1 MDRITRKELK
11 QDRFAQE
18 VGHTV
23 EYLGE
28 HRKQAIRIG
37 AAALAVI
44 VLIAAFL
51 AWRRYDQRARATALA
66 NALEIHHASVGDDPN
81 AIRSFPT
88 AEAKRKES
96 VKAFSDL
103 AAKHSGSDEA
113 VIAQYYL
120 GSIAAG
126 EGNFAEAEKQLR
138 VAIDEGSGNYASLA
152 ALSLANVYA
161 AQGKVADAEKLL
173 RGIMGK
179 PTEFVSKQQAQ
190 LALGNVLAGS
200 KPDEARKLLEPLRA
214 ESGAVSRAAM
224 SALEEMNAAKR

>member
-44 VLIAAFL
+44 VLVAGFL

-66 NALEIHHASVGDDPN
+66 NALEINNAPVGDDPS
-81 AIRSFPT
+81 AVRSFPT

-96 VKAFSDL
+96 VKAFSDV
-103 AAKHSGSDEA
+103 AAKYSGSDEG

-126 EGNFAEAEKQLR
+126 EGNFPEAEKQLR
-138 VAIDEGSGNYASLA
+138 VALDDGSGNYASLA

-161 AQGKVADAEKLL
+161 AEGKTAEAEKLL
-173 RGIMGK
+173 RGLMNK

-200 KPDEARKLLEPLRA
+200 KPDEARKLLEPLRT
-214 ESGAVSRAAM
+214 ESGAVSRAAI
-224 SALEEMNAAKR
+224 SALADLNAGKR